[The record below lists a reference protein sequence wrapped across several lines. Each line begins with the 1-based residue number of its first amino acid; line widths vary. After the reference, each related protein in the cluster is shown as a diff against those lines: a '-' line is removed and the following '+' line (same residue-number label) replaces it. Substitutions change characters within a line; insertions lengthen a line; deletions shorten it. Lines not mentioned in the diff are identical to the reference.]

1 MSGLV
6 PWQTDPIRPERPV
19 PVHITVDG
27 TRVEGLQGQSLA
39 GILLAQDRTA
49 WRTTVAGRGRGV
61 FCGIGVCFDCIATVN
76 GESDVRLCMRRARDG
91 DTVETQDDT
100 VGSDAGQAGS
110 RRTVAAADAANRTA
124 AAADAIH
131 PATGAAGAALAG
143 RDAAGSEDPQGDS
156 GVLGTARD
164 SSGSPDASAK
174 EEQP

>member
-6 PWQTDPIRPERPV
+6 PWQTDPIRPERPA

-110 RRTVAAADAANRTA
+110 RRTVAAADAAGRIDA
-124 AAADAIH
+124 AV
-131 PATGAAGAALAG
+131 AG
-143 RDAAGSEDPQGDS
+143 RVTAENEGPQGDS